1 MTLHKA
7 ENVNV
12 QNKVVLT
19 QAQFDTVKGYLE
31 SYSKENLVINVA
43 TQEFSA
49 HNELYQ
55 IPFDSLM
62 VALYRPEDITIG
74 QTVEEKLLNQYEA
87 WGRDERNFPEQQPR
101 YYALRTG
108 FKDPLDIIGMKVKG
122 INA

>member
-62 VALYRPEDITIG
+62 VALYRPEDITIE
-74 QTVEEKLLNQYEA
+74 QTVEEQLLS
-87 WGRDERNFPEQQPR
+87 NFESVQLDNGYGQGWR
-101 YYALRTG
+101 AGYMTA
-108 FKDPLDIIGMKVKG
+108 LDIIGMKVKG